1 MIFDSIVFDLPG
13 KQSKESE
20 GERGPAHTLLEPI
33 VPYLDGHLPYI
44 CSNEMFDPMSRATSR
59 SAWPT
64 LFCLSCLIFLLS
76 PKKSS

>member
-33 VPYLDGHLPYI
+33 VPYLDIFPTFVRMR
-44 CSNEMFDPMSRATSR
+44 CSIRCRERLQGALGRLCSV
-59 SAWPT
+59 
-64 LFCLSCLIFLLS
+64 FLA
-76 PKKSS
+76 